1 VRRTPFQTQEN
12 LLRAMNLLPLDVDTR
27 EPPTPPYHLTS
38 GEFQGLDFGEQSIGL
53 SSIRTTE
60 RDSPITSSNPHTTAL
75 PTSSAI
81 KNTVAPPPVQA
92 EHTLGLSGTAVLC
105 IILGG
110 IVGVVLLVFAL
121 LFCIK
126 RGKHGNKRKDSL
138 AQALE
143 MRGGV
148 KRTSKVRR

>member
-1 VRRTPFQTQEN
+1 VRRIPFSTREN
-12 LLRAMNLLPLDVDTR
+12 LLRAMNLIPLDVDTR

-38 GEFQGLDFGEQSIGL
+38 GEFRGLNFGEQSISL
-53 SSIRTTE
+53 SSIHITE
-60 RDSPITSSNPHTTAL
+60 QVSGITSFNPHTTAL
-75 PTSSAI
+75 PTSTAI
-81 KNTVAPPPVQA
+81 NNI
-92 EHTLGLSGTAVLC
+92 GTAVLC

-110 IVGVVLLVFAL
+110 IVAVVLLVFAL

-126 RGKHGNKRKDSL
+126 RRKHGNKEKESL

-148 KRTSKVRR
+148 KRTSKVGR

>member
-1 VRRTPFQTQEN
+1 VRRIPFSTREN
-12 LLRAMNLLPLDVDTR
+12 LLRAMNLIPLDVDTR

-38 GEFQGLDFGEQSIGL
+38 GEFRGLNFGEQSISL
-53 SSIRTTE
+53 SSIHITE
-60 RDSPITSSNPHTTAL
+60 QVSGITSSNPHTTAL
-75 PTSSAI
+75 PTSTAI
-81 KNTVAPPPVQA
+81 DNTGTPPFVQA

-110 IVGVVLLVFAL
+110 IVAVVLLVFAL

-126 RGKHGNKRKDSL
+126 RRKHGNKENESL